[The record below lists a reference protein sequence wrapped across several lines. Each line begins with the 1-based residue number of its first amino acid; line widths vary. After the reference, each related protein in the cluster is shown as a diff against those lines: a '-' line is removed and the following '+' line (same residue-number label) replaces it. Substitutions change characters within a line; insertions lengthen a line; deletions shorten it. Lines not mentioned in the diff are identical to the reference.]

1 MKKFRFLSL
10 LLLALTLVFAAAC
23 GGKEPESNA
32 LLDAKN
38 MLHGMYKDDSA
49 STPDDYE
56 LIYQVLVDGVSF
68 KVTWTV
74 EVTEGNPEDVKVVAE
89 EGKKTVI
96 DVNKYAEEDA
106 KYTLTATITSPEGD
120 TMSQSYERVLP
131 AFKSTSW
138 AEYAAAEEGALVNV
152 QGVVT
157 AFGGSASGVTVY
169 FEDEDGGYYGYNLKV
184 SDEVYAALEVGKTIL
199 ASGEK
204 DLYNGTFEVVN
215 GTFEI
220 LDIAKKEVAPK
231 DITALFA
238 DAKDA
243 YDPELQALQGS
254 YVTIKQAEM
263 DKVDGKY
270 YYFTKGAVS
279 MYVYAS
285 SSSVFVDATG
295 MADLAAKTVKGQTAD
310 ITGVVGMYN
319 GAIQIIPLTTDAIT
333 HVTVEL
339 SDQEVLN
346 KAKDLVNELA
356 GQVYAKDLELVTST
370 PQGATIAWTSA
381 NTELIANDGKLG
393 NYPLEETAVKLTAVI
408 TAGSLTETVEIEVK
422 VAALAK
428 TTIASSQAACD
439 ANDGTIVWL
448 EGQIVGFD
456 KSGYGWIADETGVI
470 YVRTKFE
477 GFNVGDSVKVIGT
490 ATQYT
495 SKQYTRQIGSATIT
509 KLDTEVKV
517 LAPVKIE
524 IEDLGTPASNEDVIA
539 SRFYGKLVTVSG
551 YVTIRGSYSNLYISV
566 ANDQESAAV
575 QYYYSL
581 PADLLDALK
590 AYEGKLV
597 TVTAPIYNWSQSN
610 GWALGAALEV
620 VEGAKE
626 LVKEEGAVSIEEA
639 WALAKDTEVVVEA
652 TVKFVNPGTGLIV
665 TDGTNNLFVY
675 TKADLTTIKAGDLVV
690 VKGKMGTYNLAP
702 QVTGNPTVTLKAT
715 GEYTANPETK
725 TMEEV
730 NALDYNDPKNFG
742 KEFKV
747 TGKPVVSG
755 NYVNFQVGDV
765 TYSLYL
771 SNDDKEILKAYADK
785 EIEIVVLTY
794 NYYSKKSIINLF
806 ADVTTIVEK

>member
-1 MKKFRFLSL
+1 MKRFRILSL
-10 LLLALTLVFAAAC
+10 LLLAFTMVFAVAC
-23 GGKEPESNA
+23 GGGEDNSQE

-38 MLHGMYKDDSA
+38 MVHAMYKDDSA

-56 LIYQVLVDGVSF
+56 LIYQVLVAGTNAY
-68 KVTWTV
+68 KVTWEV
-74 EVTEGNPEDVKVVAE
+74 EVTEGNPEDVKVIAE
-89 EGKKTVI
+89 DGKKTII
-96 DVNKYAEEDA
+96 DVNKYAEEEV
-106 KYTLTATITSPEGD
+106 KYTLKFTVSDDKGN
-120 TMSQSYERVLP
+120 SLSHSYEKVLP
-131 AFKSTSW
+131 AFKTTSW

-157 AFGGSASGVTVY
+157 AFGGNAGAVTVY
-169 FEDEDGGYYGYNLKV
+169 FEDEEGGYYGYNLKV
-184 SDEVYAALEVGKTIL
+184 SEEVFAALEVGKTIL

-220 LDIAKKEVAPK
+220 LDIAKKDVAPT

-238 DAKDA
+238 DAADEKD
-243 YDPELQALQGS
+243 PKLQALQGM
-254 YVTIKQAEM
+254 YVTIKQVEM
-263 DKVDGKY
+263 DLVDGKY
-270 YYFTKGAVS
+270 YYFTKDKVR

-285 SSSVFVDATG
+285 SSSVFVNADG
-295 MADLAAKTVKGQTAD
+295 MAELAEKTVKGQTAD
-310 ITGVVGMYN
+310 ITGIVGMYN

-356 GQVYAKDLELVTST
+356 GKVYAKDLALTTST

-456 KSGYGWIADETGVI
+456 KSGYAWIADETGVI

-539 SRFYGKLVTVSG
+539 SRFYGKLVTVTG

-675 TKADLTTIKAGDLVV
+675 TKADLSTIKAGDLVV
-690 VKGKMGTYNLAP
+690 VKGKMGAYNQAP

-715 GEYTANPETK
+715 GKYTANPETK

-730 NALDYNDPKNFG
+730 NALDYADPKNFG

-765 TYSLYL
+765 TYNLYL
-771 SNDDKEILKAYADK
+771 SNADKETLKAYADK

-794 NYYSKKSIINLF
+794 NYKGKINLF

>member
-10 LLLALTLVFAAAC
+10 MLLALALVFAAAC
-23 GGKEPESNA
+23 GGKQPESDA

-56 LIYQVLVDGVSF
+56 LIYQVLVDGVPY

-74 EVTEGNPEDVKVVAE
+74 EVKSGNPEDVKVVEQA
-89 EGKKTVI
+89 GKKTVI
-96 DVNKYAEEDA
+96 DVNKYAEEEVQYVL
-106 KYTLTATITSPEGD
+106 KATISDEKGNTL
-120 TMSQSYERVLP
+120 SQSYDKVLP
-131 AFKSTSW
+131 AFKTTSW

-152 QGVVT
+152 QGVIT
-157 AFGGSASGVTVY
+157 AFGGSASSVTVY
-169 FEDEDGGYYGYNLKV
+169 FEDENGGYYGYGLKV
-184 SDEVYAALEVGKTIL
+184 SEEVYAQLEVGKTIL

-215 GTFEI
+215 GTLEI

-231 DITALFA
+231 DITAIFD
-238 DAKDA
+238 DAADA
-243 YDPELQALQGS
+243 YDPRLQALQGS

-263 DKVDGKY
+263 DKIDGKY
-270 YYFTKGAVS
+270 YYFTKGAVN

-285 SSSVFVDATG
+285 SSSVFVDAAG
-295 MADLAAKTVKGQTAD
+295 MATLAEKTVKGQAAD

-346 KAKDLVNELA
+346 KAKDIVNELA
-356 GQVYAKDLELVTST
+356 GQVYAKDLDLLTST

-381 NTELIANDGKLG
+381 NTELISNEGKLG

-422 VAALAK
+422 VAALTK
-428 TTIASSQAACD
+428 STIAAAQAACD
-439 ANDGTIVWL
+439 QNNVVIWL
-448 EGQIVGFD
+448 EGKLIGLD
-456 KSGYGWIADETGVI
+456 KNGYGFIADETGAV

-477 GFNVGDSVKVIGT
+477 GFAIGDSVKVIGT

-495 SKQYTRQIGSATIT
+495 SKQYTRQISNATIT

-517 LAPVKIE
+517 ATPVKIE
-524 IEDLGTPASNEDVIA
+524 IADLGAPTTNEEVMA
-539 SRFYGKLVTVSG
+539 TRYYGMIVTVTG
-551 YVTIRGSYSNLYISV
+551 YVTVRGSYSNVYISV
-566 ANDQESAAV
+566 ANDQESAAI
-575 QYYYSL
+575 QYWYTL
-581 PADLLDALK
+581 PADVVAALQ

-610 GWALGAALEV
+610 GWALGAALEI
-620 VEGAKE
+620 VEGEKE
-626 LVKEEGAVSIEEA
+626 LAKEEGAVSIEEA
-639 WALAKDTEVVVEA
+639 YALAKDTEVVVEA

-675 TKADLTTIKAGDLVV
+675 TKADLSTIKAGDLVV
-690 VKGKMGTYNLAP
+690 VKGKMGSYNQAP

-715 GEYTANPETK
+715 GKYEATPEAK

-755 NYVNFQVGDV
+755 NYVNFQVGET

-771 SNDDKEILKAYADK
+771 SNADKETLKAYADK

-794 NYYSKKSIINLF
+794 NYKGKINLF

>member
-1 MKKFRFLSL
+1 MKKFRFLNL

-23 GGKEPESNA
+23 GCKEPESNA

-56 LIYQVLVDGVSF
+56 LIYQVLVDGVGSF

-74 EVTEGNPEDVKVVAE
+74 EVTEGNPEDAKVVAE

-96 DVNKYAEEDA
+96 DVNKYAEEDT
-106 KYTLTATITSPEGD
+106 KYILTATITSPEGD

-157 AFGGSASGVTVY
+157 AFGGNAGAVTVY

-204 DLYNGTFEVVN
+204 DLYNGTFE
-215 GTFEI
+215 I

-243 YDPELQALQGS
+243 YDPKLQALQGS
-254 YVTIKQAEM
+254 YVTIKQVEM

-285 SSSVFVDATG
+285 SSSVFVDAAG

-310 ITGVVGMYN
+310 ITGIVGMFN
-319 GAIQIIPLTTDAIT
+319 GAVQIIPLTTDAIT

-339 SDQEVLN
+339 SGQEVLN

-356 GQVYAKDLELVTST
+356 GQVYVKDLALTTST

-381 NTELIANDGKLG
+381 NTDLIANDGKLG

-422 VAALAK
+422 VA
-428 TTIASSQAACD
+428 
-439 ANDGTIVWL
+439 V
-448 EGQIVGFD
+448 
-456 KSGYGWIADETGVI
+456 
-470 YVRTKFE
+470 
-477 GFNVGDSVKVIGT
+477 
-490 ATQYT
+490 
-495 SKQYTRQIGSATIT
+495 
-509 KLDTEVKV
+509 
-517 LAPVKIE
+517 
-524 IEDLGTPASNEDVIA
+524 
-539 SRFYGKLVTVSG
+539 
-551 YVTIRGSYSNLYISV
+551 
-566 ANDQESAAV
+566 
-575 QYYYSL
+575 
-581 PADLLDALK
+581 
-590 AYEGKLV
+590 
-597 TVTAPIYNWSQSN
+597 
-610 GWALGAALEV
+610 LEV

-626 LVKEEGAVSIEEA
+626 LVKEEGALSIEEA

-665 TDGTNNLFVY
+665 TDGANNLFVY
-675 TKADLTTIKAGDLVV
+675 TKGDLSANKAGDLVV
-690 VKGKMGTYNLAP
+690 VKGKMGTYNQAP

-771 SNDDKEILKAYADK
+771 SNADKEILKAYADK